1 MQNYYILKGKYL
13 TLADRRNIE
22 RWLKEG
28 HSNREIARRLAKA
41 PQTIHNEVKRGQ
53 VRQPVRKG
61 KFEVSYSADFAQD
74 TYDNN
79 RKRSV
84 KRLSLTKE
92 LRENIVHYIKQK
104 YSPEMMVKAKGV
116 PASIST
122 IYYWIHH
129 GQLGLTRADML
140 YPRKAT
146 PKKKTSQP
154 QF

>member
-1 MQNYYILKGKYL
+1 MQSYYTPKGKHL

-22 RWLKEG
+22 RWFHEG
-28 HSNREIARRLAKA
+28 LSHREIARRLTKA

-53 VRQPVRKG
+53 VRQQVRKG
-61 KFEVSYSADFAQD
+61 KYELVYSADFAQD

-104 YSPEMMVKAKGV
+104 YSPEMIVKTKGINV
-116 PASIST
+116 SIST

-129 GQLGLTRADML
+129 GQLGLNQSRYAL
-140 YPRKAT
+140 
-146 PKKKTSQP
+146 SS
-154 QF
+154 